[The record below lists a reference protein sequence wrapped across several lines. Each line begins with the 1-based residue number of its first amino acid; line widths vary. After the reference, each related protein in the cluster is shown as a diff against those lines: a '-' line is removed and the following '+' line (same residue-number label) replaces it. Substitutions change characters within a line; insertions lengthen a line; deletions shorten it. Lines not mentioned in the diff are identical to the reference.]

1 MASNTDITAHETPAK
16 SVEYE
21 FEFEF
26 TSHPGIFVRTD
37 ASVKQAFDSLKTGL
51 FRSAPISRVKLFT
64 VVEGSMIIAFTYD
77 VNAAQKG
84 NPPWSLLLTT
94 V

>member
-1 MASNTDITAHETPAK
+1 MVSNADITAANSPAK
-16 SVEYE
+16 QIDYE

-26 TSHPGIFVRTD
+26 TSSTGIFVRTD
-37 ASVKQAFDSLKTGL
+37 ATVKEAFECLRTGL
-51 FRSAPISRVKLFT
+51 LRNAPVSRVKLFT
-64 VVEGSMIIAFTYD
+64 VAGGNDIVAFTYD

>member
-1 MASNTDITAHETPAK
+1 MASNTDITATETTAK
-16 SVEYE
+16 QIEYE

-26 TSHPGIFVRTD
+26 TAHPGLFVRTD
-37 ASVKQAFDSLKTGL
+37 ASILQAFSCIKTGL
-51 FRSAPISRVKLFT
+51 FKNAPVSRVKLFT
-64 VVEGSMIIAFTYD
+64 VEEGKQVVAFTYD

-94 V
+94 L